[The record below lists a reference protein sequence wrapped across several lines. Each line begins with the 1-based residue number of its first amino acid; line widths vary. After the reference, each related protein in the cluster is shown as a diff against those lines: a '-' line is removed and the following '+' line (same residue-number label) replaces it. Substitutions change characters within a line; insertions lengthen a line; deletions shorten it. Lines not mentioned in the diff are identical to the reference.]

1 MSSTT
6 DPSEILSEIS
16 TTEKPWGRFIQ
27 YVLNQ
32 SVTVKIIEVNAREQL
47 SYQYHHQRSELWIPL
62 DEGACVRLEGEV
74 IHPDP
79 MEPVF
84 IPQGAKHQLIGESK
98 TYRILEISFGNFDE
112 EDIVRL
118 DDKYGRVERNEVYT

>member
-1 MSSTT
+1 MEKQLAPMT
-6 DPSEILSEIS
+6 DAAQILAEIM

-32 SVTVKIIEVNAREQL
+32 PVTVKILEIHAGEQV

-62 DEGACVRLEGEV
+62 DEGACVRLEDDV
-74 IHPDP
+74 IHPKP

-84 IPQGAKHQLIGESK
+84 IPQGAKHQLIGESQD
-98 TYRILEISFGNFDE
+98 YRILEISFGDFDE

-118 DDKYGRVERNEVYT
+118 DDKYGRI

>member
-1 MSSTT
+1 MQSSAKELQ
-6 DPSEILSEIS
+6 EI
-16 TTEKPWGRFIQ
+16 TATEKPWGSFIQ

-32 SVTVKIIEVNAREQL
+32 PVTVKILEIRAGEQV
-47 SYQYHHQRSELWIPL
+47 SYQYHHHRSELWIPL
-62 DEGACVRLEGEV
+62 DEGACLKLDGAIQRPER
-74 IHPDP
+74 

-98 TYRILEISFGNFDE
+98 DYRILEISFGQFDE

-118 DDKYGRVERNEVYT
+118 SDKYGRV

>member
-1 MSSTT
+1 M
-6 DPSEILSEIS
+6 PLCPKELQEIV

-32 SVTVKIIEVNAREQL
+32 PVTVKILEIRAGEQV
-47 SYQYHHQRSELWIPL
+47 SYQYHHHRSELWIPL
-62 DEGACVRLEGEV
+62 DEGACINLEDT
-74 IHPDP
+74 IQRPAP

-98 TYRILEISFGNFDE
+98 DYRILEIAFGQFDE

-118 DDKYGRVERNEVYT
+118 SDKYGRM

>member
-1 MSSTT
+1 MQSLPKELQVITT
-6 DPSEILSEIS
+6 I
-16 TTEKPWGRFIQ
+16 EKPWGHFIQ

-32 SVTVKIIEVNAREQL
+32 AVTVKILEIRAGEQV
-47 SYQYHHQRSELWIPL
+47 SYQYHHHRSELWIPL
-62 DEGACVRLEGEV
+62 DEGACLKLNGALQR
-74 IHPDP
+74 PQP

-98 TYRILEISFGNFDE
+98 DYRVLEISFGNFDE

-118 DDKYGRVERNEVYT
+118 SDKYGRI

>member
-1 MSSTT
+1 MERQLPPMI
-6 DPSEILSEIS
+6 DPSQVLTEIM

-32 SVTVKIIEVNAREQL
+32 PVTVKILEIHAGEQV
-47 SYQYHHQRSELWIPL
+47 SYQYHHHRSELWIPL
-62 DEGACVRLEGEV
+62 DEGACVRLEDNV
-74 IHPDP
+74 IHPKS

-84 IPQGAKHQLIGESK
+84 IPQGAKHQLIGE
-98 TYRILEISFGNFDE
+98 TQDYRILEISFGNFDE

-118 DDKYGRVERNEVYT
+118 DDKYGRV

>member
-1 MSSTT
+1 M
-6 DPSEILSEIS
+6 PICPKELQEII
-16 TTEKPWGRFIQ
+16 TIEKPWGRFIQ

-32 SVTVKIIEVNAREQL
+32 PVTVKILEIRAGEQV
-47 SYQYHHQRSELWIPL
+47 SYQYHHHRRELWIPL
-62 DEGACVRLEGEV
+62 DEGACVNLEGT
-74 IHPDP
+74 IQRPAP

-98 TYRILEISFGNFDE
+98 DYRILEIAFGHFDE

-118 DDKYGRVERNEVYT
+118 SDKYGRIE

>member
-1 MSSTT
+1 MQLSQKELQEITT
-6 DPSEILSEIS
+6 V
-16 TTEKPWGRFIQ
+16 EKPWGGFIQ

-32 SVTVKIIEVNAREQL
+32 PVTVKILEIRAGEQV

-62 DEGACVRLEGEV
+62 DEGACLKLDGKVQR
-74 IHPDP
+74 PKP

-98 TYRILEISFGNFDE
+98 DYRILEISFGHFDE

-118 DDKYGRVERNEVYT
+118 SDKYGRI

>member
-1 MSSTT
+1 MEKHTSSIT
-6 DPSEILSEIS
+6 DPSKVLSEIL

-32 SVTVKIIEVNAREQL
+32 PVTVKILEIHAGEQV
-47 SYQYHHQRSELWIPL
+47 SYQYHHHRSELWVPL
-62 DEGACVRLEGEV
+62 DEGACIRLEDEV
-74 IHPDP
+74 LHPDP

-84 IPQGAKHQLIGESK
+84 IPQGAKHQLIGESQD
-98 TYRILEISFGNFDE
+98 YRILEIAFGHFDE

-118 DDKYGRVERNEVYT
+118 DDKYGRV

>member
-1 MSSTT
+1 M
-6 DPSEILSEIS
+6 PLCPKELQEIV

-32 SVTVKIIEVNAREQL
+32 PVTVKILEIRAGEQV
-47 SYQYHHQRSELWIPL
+47 SYQYHHHRSELWIPL
-62 DEGACVRLEGEV
+62 DEGACINLDGTIQR
-74 IHPDP
+74 PAP

-98 TYRILEISFGNFDE
+98 DYRILEIAFGQFDE

-118 DDKYGRVERNEVYT
+118 SDKYGRM

>member
-1 MSSTT
+1 M
-6 DPSEILSEIS
+6 DPNWTRVQEIT
-16 TTEKPWGRFIQ
+16 TTEKPWGGFIQ

-32 SVTVKIIEVNAREQL
+32 PVTVKILACL
-47 SYQYHHQRSELWIPL
+47 KL
-62 DEGACVRLEGEV
+62 DGVVHRPE
-74 IHPDP
+74 P

-98 TYRILEISFGNFDE
+98 DYRILEISFGHFDE

-118 DDKYGRVERNEVYT
+118 SDKYGRI

>member
-1 MSSTT
+1 MSSIT
-6 DPSEILSEIS
+6 DPSKILAEIL

-32 SVTVKIIEVNAREQL
+32 PVTVKILEIHAGEQV
-47 SYQYHHQRSELWIPL
+47 SYQYHHHRSELWIPL
-62 DEGACVRLEGEV
+62 DEGACIRLEGEV
-74 IHPDP
+74 LHPDL
-79 MEPVF
+79 MEPIF

-98 TYRILEISFGNFDE
+98 DYRILEIAFGHFDE

-118 DDKYGRVERNEVYT
+118 DDKYGRV

>member
-1 MSSTT
+1 MSSIP
-6 DPSEILSEIS
+6 DQSKILSEIL

-32 SVTVKIIEVNAREQL
+32 PVTVKILEIHAGEQV
-47 SYQYHHQRSELWIPL
+47 SYQYHYHRSELWIPL
-62 DEGACVRLEGEV
+62 DDGACIRLEEEV
-74 IHPDP
+74 IRPAP

-84 IPQGAKHQLIGESK
+84 IPQGAKHQLIGEDQN
-98 TYRILEISFGNFDE
+98 YRILEIAFGNFDE

-118 DDKYGRVERNEVYT
+118 DDKYGRA

>member
-1 MSSTT
+1 MQL
-6 DPSEILSEIS
+6 PPKELQEIV
-16 TTEKPWGRFIQ
+16 TTEKPWGGFIQ

-32 SVTVKIIEVNAREQL
+32 LVTVKILEIRAGEQV
-47 SYQYHHQRSELWIPL
+47 SYQYHHHRSELWIPL
-62 DEGACVRLEGEV
+62 EEGACLKLDGAIQR
-74 IHPDP
+74 PKP

-98 TYRILEISFGNFDE
+98 DYRILEISFGHFDE

-118 DDKYGRVERNEVYT
+118 SDKYGRI

>member
-1 MSSTT
+1 MSSIT
-6 DPSEILSEIS
+6 DSSKVLAEIL
-16 TTEKPWGRFIQ
+16 TTKKPWGCFIQ

-32 SVTVKIIEVNAREQL
+32 PVTVKILEIHAGERV
-47 SYQYHHQRSELWIPL
+47 SYQYHHHRSELWIPL
-62 DEGACVRLEGEV
+62 DEGACIRIEDEV
-74 IHPDP
+74 IHPEP

-98 TYRILEISFGNFDE
+98 DYRILEIAFGHFDE

-118 DDKYGRVERNEVYT
+118 DDKYGRV

>member
-1 MSSTT
+1 MALC
-6 DPSEILSEIS
+6 PKELQEII
-16 TTEKPWGRFIQ
+16 TIEKPWGGFIQ

-32 SVTVKIIEVNAREQL
+32 PVTVKILEIRAGEQV
-47 SYQYHHQRSELWIPL
+47 SYQYHHHRSELWIPL
-62 DEGACVRLEGEV
+62 DEGACVNLDGTLQR
-74 IHPDP
+74 PAP

-98 TYRILEISFGNFDE
+98 DYRILEIAFGHFDE

-118 DDKYGRVERNEVYT
+118 SDKYGRIF

>member
-1 MSSTT
+1 METLG
-6 DPSEILSEIS
+6 PKELQEII

-32 SVTVKIIEVNAREQL
+32 PVTVKILEIRAGEQV
-47 SYQYHHQRSELWIPL
+47 SYQYHHHRSELWIPL
-62 DEGACVRLEGEV
+62 DEGACINLDGTMQRPE
-74 IHPDP
+74 P
-79 MEPVF
+79 MEPVL

-98 TYRILEISFGNFDE
+98 DYRILEIASGHFDE

-118 DDKYGRVERNEVYT
+118 SDKYGRT